1 MVYSSLVTTHL
12 LLFSCTLHRLCISL
26 LSRGR
31 LLCSPCRDSVLL
43 QKIHPSE
50 CDFQSWKNASW
61 EWNFELKA
69 TQGNSSKPEATKWEM
84 WRFLLNSLFLKTV
97 IQLNMNIPSP
107 FSCFSSAGSS
117 TLSLWSAPFW
127 KMRGK
132 CQSSVTW
139 AVLWTILKKKKK
151 KKNPKHI

>member
-50 CDFQSWKNASW
+50 WDFSIM
-61 EWNFELKA
+61 E
-69 TQGNSSKPEATKWEM
+69 
-84 WRFLLNSLFLKTV
+84 
-97 IQLNMNIPSP
+97 
-107 FSCFSSAGSS
+107 
-117 TLSLWSAPFW
+117 
-127 KMRGK
+127 K
-132 CQSSVTW
+132 C
-139 AVLWTILKKKKK
+139 ILRVEF
-151 KKNPKHI
+151 